1 MNSPSV
7 DALLVFAE
15 AAAAGSFSA
24 AARAL
29 GRSQSTVS
37 TTIANLEVD
46 LGVAL
51 FDRSTRK
58 PTLTEPGRALL
69 ARSQEVI
76 DAARR
81 LDRAA
86 RALAA
91 GTEVRLT
98 VALSDTYASDPF
110 EAALGQLDE
119 RFPDLQLE
127 CLIAECDDVVAL
139 VRSGRVQ
146 LGVVEAQPR
155 YPAELLAQTLAAPM
169 ELGLYVAPGHALA
182 RARRIDAEALA
193 RHRALR
199 LTTIVRPAAGDAPAP
214 GWSAPSYLMLMELA
228 QLGFGWAALP
238 RWLVQRYGGG
248 RLKELRA
255 NGWPRRVA
263 LDLLSARQR
272 PLGPAGQWLQQVL
285 AG

>member
-1 MNSPSV
+1 MNSPSI

-29 GRSQSTVS
+29 GRSQSSVS

-86 RALAA
+86 RALAT

-110 EAALGQLDE
+110 EAALGRFDE

-155 YPAELLAQTLAAPM
+155 YPAELQAQSLAAPM

-182 RARRIDAEALA
+182 RVKKVDDEALA

-199 LTTIVRPAAGDAPAP
+199 LTTIVRPATGDVAPT

-248 RLKELRA
+248 RLKELRV

-285 AG
+285 VG

>member
-1 MNSPSV
+1 MSPST
-7 DALLVFAE
+7 DALQVFAE

-24 AARAL
+24 AARGL
-29 GRSQSTVS
+29 GRSQSSVS

-58 PTLTEPGRALL
+58 PTLTEAGRLLL
-69 ARSQEVI
+69 ARAHEVL
-76 DAARR
+76 AAAQR

-86 RALAA
+86 RAVAA
-91 GTEVRLT
+91 GTEARLT
-98 VALSDTYASDPF
+98 VALSDTYPSDRF
-110 EAALGQLDE
+110 EAALGRLDA

-139 VRSGRVQ
+139 VRSARAQ
-146 LGVVEAQPR
+146 LGVVEAQQR
-155 YPAELLAQTLAAPM
+155 YPAELQARTLAVPM
-169 ELGLYVAPGHALA
+169 ELGLYVAPAHPLA
-182 RARRIDAEALA
+182 RARVVDADALE
-193 RHRALR
+193 RHRSLR
-199 LTTIVRPAAGDAPAP
+199 LTTVVNPAAVDAAAP

-228 QLGFGWAALP
+228 QLGFGWAGLP

-255 NGWPRRVA
+255 NGWPKRVA
-263 LDLLSARQR
+263 LDLLSSRRR
-272 PLGPAGQWLQQVL
+272 PLGSAGQWVQQVL

>member
-1 MNSPSV
+1 MNSPSL
-7 DALLVFAE
+7 DALRVFAE
-15 AAAAGSFSA
+15 AAVAGSFSA

-37 TTIANLEVD
+37 TAIANLELD

-110 EAALGQLDE
+110 EAALGRLDA

-155 YPAELLAQTLAAPM
+155 YPAELQAQTLAAPM
-169 ELGLYVAPGHALA
+169 ELGLYVAAGHALA
-182 RARRIDAEALA
+182 RAKKIDAEVLA

-199 LTTIVRPAAGDAPAP
+199 LTTIVRPAAGEAVPP

-285 AG
+285 VG

>member
-1 MNSPSV
+1 MSPST
-7 DALLVFAE
+7 DALLVFAQ
-15 AAAAGSFSA
+15 AASAGSFSA

-37 TTIANLEVD
+37 STIANLEVD

-58 PTLTEPGRALL
+58 PTLTEAGRLLL
-69 ARSQEVI
+69 ARAQEVL
-76 DAARR
+76 DAAQR

-86 RALAA
+86 RSVAS
-91 GTEVRLT
+91 GTEARLT
-98 VALSDTYASDPF
+98 VALSDTYPSDPF
-110 EAALGQLDE
+110 EAALGRLDAL
-119 RFPDLQLE
+119 FPDLELE

-139 VRSGRVQ
+139 VRSARVQ

-155 YPAELLAQTLAAPM
+155 YPADVQAQALAQPM
-169 ELGLYVAPGHALA
+169 ELGLYVAATHPLA
-182 RARRIDAEALA
+182 KARTVDAQALA
-193 RHRALR
+193 RHRMLR
-199 LTTIVRPAAGDAPAP
+199 LTTVVNPAAPDGAAS

-228 QLGFGWAALP
+228 QLGFGWAGLP

-248 RLKELRA
+248 QLKELRA

-263 LDLLSARQR
+263 LDVLSARRR
-272 PLGPAGQWLQQVL
+272 PLGPAGQWMLKVL
-285 AG
+285 VG